1 MRHLEALGFEITSE
15 SESPNTDSAWQR
27 ILALMAEDRQ
37 RDDFDERE
45 RNYKLDIA
53 SNVTEAISAAAKHV
67 DSWTATLK
75 IGLVHSPIMPDE
87 QWEAYR
93 RSG

>member
-1 MRHLEALGFEITSE
+1 
-15 SESPNTDSAWQR
+15 
-27 ILALMAEDRQ
+27 MAEDRQ

-75 IGLVHSPIMPDE
+75 IGL
-87 QWEAYR
+87 
-93 RSG
+93 